1 MTAAE
6 FARWYAQTGGLRGP
20 ILFTS
25 FEQYKPFTQILSAVE
40 ETYRPVLE
48 QNNIQWLALS
58 DEDRLN
64 LTLQIFQQ
72 IPPLWIWDNV
82 EPVNGFPAGADSA
95 WSLSEQRELRTFLQI
110 VTAQSKTK
118 FLLTSR
124 RDEREWL
131 GDIPKRVTLPP
142 MPMQE
147 RVRLTRAL
155 ADKQGKRI
163 ADVKDWL
170 PLLRFTQGNPLTITV
185 MVGQALRDG
194 ISSTRTN

>member
-1 MTAAE
+1 MK
-6 FARWYAQTGGLRGP
+6 RN
-20 ILFTS
+20 
-25 FEQYKPFTQILSAVE
+25 SASC
-40 ETYRPVLE
+40 T
-48 QNNIQWLALS
+48 I
-58 DEDRLN
+58 
-64 LTLQIFQQ
+64 
-72 IPPLWIWDNV
+72 
-82 EPVNGFPAGADSA
+82 
-95 WSLSEQRELRTFLQI
+95 FLQI

-131 GDIPKRVTLPP
+131 GDIHKRVTLPP

-194 ISSTRTN
+194 ISTKEQIEVYLNKLHNGEKAFDDENSENRSKSLAASLKYGFDKAFNEDERKILARSCISFRDLWMLTL